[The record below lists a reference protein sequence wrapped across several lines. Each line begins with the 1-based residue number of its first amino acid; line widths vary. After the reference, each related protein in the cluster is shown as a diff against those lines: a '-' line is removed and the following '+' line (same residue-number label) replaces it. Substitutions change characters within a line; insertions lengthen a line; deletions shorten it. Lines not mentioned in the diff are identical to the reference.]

1 MTGRMLLILPNR
13 RQALL
18 GRYTGAELSSLLQYY
33 THGAIYAGHRSGFAA
48 VADLGTC
55 TRRDVII
62 KLVETL
68 ERMQVREKQLFVV
81 MRWKLSETCHF
92 GHSARDKIHDFFM
105 TSQLWDFVIQSRLFR

>member
-13 RQALL
+13 HQALL
-18 GRYTGAELSSLLQYY
+18 GRYTGTELTSLLQYY

-68 ERMQVREKQLFVV
+68 ERMQVRVKQLFQNCTTLLYGHLCGHAV
-81 MRWKLSETCHF
+81 ETV
-92 GHSARDKIHDFFM
+92 RDMPF
-105 TSQLWDFVIQSRLFR
+105 